1 MNNYDIITVD
11 HINQFGN
18 DRIIDSHTLK
28 LINNLKFDLLIIV
41 YNVDIL
47 TINKYVEIYGS
58 LPSLPY
64 HVNSNLDKDR
74 QQLKTISRSLKINKI
89 LKNGF
94 NV

>member
-11 HINQFGN
+11 HINQFGS

-28 LINNLKFDLLIIV
+28 SINNLKFDLLTIV

-47 TINKYVEIYGS
+47 TINKYVKIYGN

-74 QQLKTISRSLKINKI
+74 QRLKTINRNLKINKI
-89 LKNGF
+89 LKNDF